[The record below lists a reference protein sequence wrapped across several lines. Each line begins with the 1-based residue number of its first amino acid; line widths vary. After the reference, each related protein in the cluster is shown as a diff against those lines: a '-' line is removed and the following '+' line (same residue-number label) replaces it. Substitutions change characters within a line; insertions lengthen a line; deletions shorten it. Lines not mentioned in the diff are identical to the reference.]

1 MPALALRPD
10 LAEWATLAA
19 ALVNTR
25 PREASPAEKL
35 DAPAVLGEILG
46 RAPEPP
52 PRAAR
57 TEDLDAARA
66 LRAQLLTA
74 FRARDTAELADAL
87 NPLLGAP
94 GWGLRA
100 GAGGWELGPAPAGE
114 LVPWLGVRMARG
126 LAELAAVYGTE
137 RLHAC
142 AAEDC
147 QAVLVDVSRN
157 GARRFCSRTCSS
169 RINVRKH
176 RQRA

>member
-19 ALVNTR
+19 TLVNTR
-25 PREASPAEKL
+25 PREANPPEKL
-35 DAPAVLGEILG
+35 NSPAVLDALLAG
-46 RAPEPP
+46 APEPP

-57 TEDLDAARA
+57 PGDLAAARA
-66 LRAQLLTA
+66 LRGQLLAA
-74 FRARDTAELADAL
+74 FRARDTAELAHAL
-87 NPLLGAP
+87 NPLLAGP

-100 GAGGWELGPAPAGE
+100 GAGGWELAPPPAGE

-126 LAELAAVYGTE
+126 LAELATVYGAE

-169 RINVRKH
+169 RINVRRH

>member
-19 ALVNTR
+19 TLVNTR
-25 PREASPAEKL
+25 AREANPPEKL
-35 DAPAVLGEILG
+35 DSPAVLDDLLR

-57 TEDLDAARA
+57 PEDLGAART
-66 LRAQLLTA
+66 LRAQLLAA
-74 FRARDTAELADAL
+74 FRVRDTAELADAL

-100 GAGGWELGPAPAGE
+100 GGGGWELGPAPAGE
-114 LVPWLGVRMARG
+114 LIPWLGVRMARG
-126 LAELAAVYGTE
+126 LAELVAVYGTG
-137 RLHAC
+137 RLHVC

-157 GARRFCSRTCSS
+157 GGRRFCSRTCSS
-169 RINVRKH
+169 RINVRRH
-176 RQRA
+176 RRRV

>member
-1 MPALALRPD
+1 MPALALRSD

-25 PREASPAEKL
+25 PREADPPEKL
-35 DAPAVLGEILG
+35 DSPAVLDALLG
-46 RAPEPP
+46 GAPETP

-57 TEDLDAARA
+57 PSDLDAARA
-66 LRAQLLTA
+66 LRERLLAA
-74 FRARDTAELADAL
+74 FRAGSTAELAGAL
-87 NPLLGAP
+87 NPLLAAP
-94 GWGLRA
+94 GWGLR
-100 GAGGWELGPAPAGE
+100 GGPDGWEVGPAPAGE

-126 LAELAAVYGTE
+126 LAELGAVYGAE

-147 QAVLVDVSRN
+147 QAVLVDISRN

-169 RINVRKH
+169 RVNVRRH
-176 RQRA
+176 RRA